1 MLTRE
6 AIKAVGFRPTN
17 DHRWFRRYLSD
28 GRVFEVVIN
37 GLVYNG
43 DAEHDSDVEL
53 CKVANDAELIALCRA
68 IPGWDNEKRDG

>member
-1 MLTRE
+1 L
-6 AIKAVGFRPTN
+6 A
-17 DHRWFRRYLSD
+17 D

-53 CKVANDAELIALCRA
+53 GKVANDAELIALCRA
-68 IPGWDNEKRDG
+68 IPGWDDEKRDG

>member
-6 AIKAVGFRPTN
+6 TIKAVGFRPTTQ
-17 DHRWFRRYLSD
+17 DRWFRRDLAD
-28 GRVFEVVIN
+28 GRVFEVVIT
-37 GLVYNG
+37 GLVFNG

-68 IPGWDNEKRDG
+68 IPGWDNEKCDG